1 MQLDDETQN
10 LIERINQIHGL
21 SNIER
26 INSEY
31 PLFDFTDNNSTKQ
44 MLSVYSKLDFDR
56 VLAIRNSLY
65 EGLYNDVLKDFA
77 QKHKNK
83 FNIIDVYFIVDDS
96 QLSDYQRRNK
106 VIASLLDLIDKQDI
120 IHGDDIVLP
129 YISDD
134 KNLWD
139 SKRKGFGDTFENNI
153 RKQLLAKGFPE
164 IYGYSDASLSV
175 EISKYLLQRNYLAAA
190 VYIALFEDKVLI
202 GDSDSNPKTY
212 AEGVLEY
219 FVKSRNKKETDVPED
234 KKKMAVIVRKE
245 YMLSHGA
252 KDFCKKHDLGYV
264 VLEVR

>member
-1 MQLDDETQN
+1 MDCSSLEIMQLDDETQN

-106 VIASLLDLIDKQDI
+106 VIASLLDLIDKQ
-120 IHGDDIVLP
+120 
-129 YISDD
+129 
-134 KNLWD
+134 
-139 SKRKGFGDTFENNI
+139 
-153 RKQLLAKGFPE
+153 
-164 IYGYSDASLSV
+164 
-175 EISKYLLQRNYLAAA
+175 
-190 VYIALFEDKVLI
+190 
-202 GDSDSNPKTY
+202 
-212 AEGVLEY
+212 
-219 FVKSRNKKETDVPED
+219 
-234 KKKMAVIVRKE
+234 
-245 YMLSHGA
+245 
-252 KDFCKKHDLGYV
+252 
-264 VLEVR
+264 